1 MGGHGRAG
9 REMQL
14 LDFSIWMWVSW
25 AFCSLVVI
33 ILILSSTFRS
43 ITAVKI
49 LVCRTTEITDLKMH
63 FTGKK
68 CENLIFVSLVFRGLN
83 FLWHLVMLLLWPIH
97 SAWLNF
103 HYDFNAGVIIMFQNG
118 YATTVSVMRAL
129 TLMLLAEPPGFDS
142 YFFNGVNSSV
152 FLVTMSGCCFDLLM
166 ILHVVSMH
174 HAPVLNCYIPVS
186 CPSHV
191 SVLYSCVMPLSC
203 FCVVFLCHAPV
214 MFLSHIPVSCP
225 LSCFCVICLCHAPVM
240 FLSYSCVMPLSCS
253 CVMLLYRFGE
263 F

>member
-1 MGGHGRAG
+1 M
-9 REMQL
+9 
-14 LDFSIWMWVSW
+14 
-25 AFCSLVVI
+25 
-33 ILILSSTFRS
+33 
-43 ITAVKI
+43 
-49 LVCRTTEITDLKMH
+49 LVCRTTEITDLKVH

-142 YFFNGVNSSV
+142 YFFIGVNSSV

-174 HAPVLNCYIPVS
+174 HAPVL
-186 CPSHV
+186 
-191 SVLYSCVMPLSC
+191 YSCVMPLSC
-203 FCVVFLCHAPV
+203 FCVIFLCHALVVFLCRIPVSCPCDVSVSYSCVMPPFMFLCHMPVSCPCHVSVIFLCHAPV
-214 MFLSHIPVSCP
+214 ML
-225 LSCFCVICLCHAPVM
+225 LCHAV
-240 FLSYSCVMPLSCS
+240 VQ
-253 CVMLLYRFGE
+253 VW
-263 F
+263 